1 MSSDGFRVG
10 VSAAGEPRFETWGE
24 TIVARDEERDVT
36 LLLTGELINSSAR
49 QAVASYNK
57 RGRAFAAELDGSFAA
72 AVVDARKARVLAVTD
87 LVGSRRIFC
96 SEAAGGKVVS
106 TRLSDI
112 ASPGCPL
119 DPVGVAL
126 VLATGAALNGRT
138 LFAGVRALER
148 ASTHSVTGDGVDS
161 RRYWDQGFSGEHAHR
176 SPAALRR
183 ELVGL
188 VRETVRDRR
197 QAASGALLSLSAGL
211 DSRAILGALV
221 AEKGEVDVETFSY
234 AHGAPKPGS
243 DAALARDLA
252 ALYGVRHELVESYHG
267 DLGAVI
273 RENARLGSGLAN
285 FCDEVDAWTTLA
297 ARGPRGVLV
306 GDECF
311 GWVDVPMRSPEDV
324 LEVVGIRGFDG
335 IAWMA
340 RLLPGDVA
348 RSFEEALD
356 SQLDEIYERS
366 PDTRDLHDR
375 KDFLYLDQRVTHV
388 LMPWRDSFAGRL
400 GRVQMPFLDRRILD
414 LMQGVPSAM
423 RRDKRLYREAI
434 AEAFPDLLAVPRARR
449 SGYLVNWNH
458 ELAAQGP
465 ALHAAVG
472 STGSR
477 LDELVP
483 REVVLE
489 LLARRR
495 GARAGAGYG
504 LKKAVDFAASRRGLA
519 GRIARAA
526 GARPLRRVDETTVLL
541 RLLVLREALA
551 TG

>member
-10 VSAAGEPRFETWGE
+10 VPAAGEPRFETWGD
-24 TIVARDEERDVT
+24 TIVAREEGRDVT
-36 LLLTGELINSSAR
+36 LLVAGELVNSSASR
-49 QAVASYNK
+49 AIASYRE
-57 RGRAFAAELDGSFAA
+57 RGSAFAAELDGSFAA
-72 AVVDARKARVLAVTD
+72 AVVDGREALVLAVTD
-87 LVGSRRIFC
+87 RVGSRRVFC
-96 SEAAGGKVVS
+96 GQTPGGVVVS
-106 TRLSDI
+106 TRLSDV
-112 ASPGCPL
+112 APPGCPL

-138 LFAGVRALER
+138 LFAGVRVLER
-148 ASTHSVTGDGVDS
+148 ASTHRVTGEGVDS
-161 RRYWDQGFSGEHAHR
+161 RRYWSQGFAGEHAHR
-176 SPAALRR
+176 PPPALRR
-183 ELVGL
+183 DLVGL
-188 VRETVRDRR
+188 VREAVRDRR
-197 QAASGALLSLSAGL
+197 RAAPGALLSLSAGL

-221 AEKGEVDVETFSY
+221 ETGGDDVETFSY
-234 AHGAPKPGS
+234 AHGPPRPGS
-243 DAALARDLA
+243 DAALARRLA
-252 ALYGVRHELVESYHG
+252 ALSGVRHELVESYRG
-267 DLGAVI
+267 DLGVVV

-297 ARGPRGVLV
+297 ARGLRGVLV

-311 GWVDVPMRSPEDV
+311 GWVDVPLGTPEDV

-335 IAWMA
+335 IAWIA
-340 RLLPGDVA
+340 RLLPGEVA
-348 RSFEEALD
+348 RSFQEALD
-356 SQLDEIYERS
+356 SELHAIYERS

-375 KDFLYLDQRVTHV
+375 KDFLYLDQRVAHV
-388 LMPWRDSFAGRL
+388 LMPWRESFAGRL

-414 LMQGVPSAM
+414 LMQGVPSSL

-465 ALHAAVG
+465 ALQAGVV
-472 STGSR
+472 STESR

-483 REVVLE
+483 REVGLE

-504 LKKAVDFAASRRGLA
+504 LKKAVDFAASRRGPT

-526 GARPLRRVDETTVLL
+526 GARPLRRIDETTVLL